1 MILTRELQKDKGLVL
16 VITGDEG
23 NEERVLKALAPR
35 FDGRKQLFWPK
46 PPIFRKTGLIALEAV
61 KVYPSLIGQRNLKV
75 LFLIDQEHIKGEI
88 QQEVLK
94 ALIGIEIKSVEKI
107 YDKALYIKTSIGEKS
122 IDIYAVVQGKNKCL
136 EENISE
142 LLEIMGY
149 KVNPDK
155 DEIKKL
161 LKEIRKDLEE
171 IIKETSLKDL
181 EMAFPQ
187 LIKTL
192 RILKDSAD

>member
-1 MILTRELQKDKGLVL
+1 
-16 VITGDEG
+16 
-23 NEERVLKALAPR
+23 
-35 FDGRKQLFWPK
+35 
-46 PPIFRKTGLIALEAV
+46 
-61 KVYPSLIGQRNLKV
+61 
-75 LFLIDQEHIKGEI
+75 
-88 QQEVLK
+88 
-94 ALIGIEIKSVEKI
+94 
-107 YDKALYIKTSIGEKS
+107 
-122 IDIYAVVQGKNKCL
+122 
-136 EENISE
+136 
-142 LLEIMGY
+142 MGY

-181 EMAFPQ
+181 EIAFPQ

>member
-1 MILTRELQKDKGLVL
+1 M
-16 VITGDEG
+16 
-23 NEERVLKALAPR
+23 
-35 FDGRKQLFWPK
+35 
-46 PPIFRKTGLIALEAV
+46 
-61 KVYPSLIGQRNLKV
+61 
-75 LFLIDQEHIKGEI
+75 
-88 QQEVLK
+88 
-94 ALIGIEIKSVEKI
+94 
-107 YDKALYIKTSIGEKS
+107 
-122 IDIYAVVQGKNKCL
+122 
-136 EENISE
+136 EENNFSGQS
-142 LLEIMGY
+142 LQYLEIMGY

-181 EMAFPQ
+181 EIAFPQ